1 MMHEIQQPPEH
12 QVHAAGQSVVP
23 QSATYEFQD
32 RGHDKPGQVWYTR
45 IQRRMLKK
53 FQSR

>member
-12 QVHAAGQSVVP
+12 QVHAAGQSVAP
-23 QSATYEFQD
+23 KSAMHEFQD
-32 RGHDKPGQVWYTR
+32 RGHDKPGQDGYTQS
-45 IQRRMLKK
+45 QRRMLKK